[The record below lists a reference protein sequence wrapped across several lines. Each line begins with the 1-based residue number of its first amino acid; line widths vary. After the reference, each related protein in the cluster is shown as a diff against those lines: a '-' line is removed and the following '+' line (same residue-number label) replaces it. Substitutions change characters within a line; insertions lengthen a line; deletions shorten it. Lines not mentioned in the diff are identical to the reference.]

1 MKWVDSFDYKLACDG
16 YDLSTK
22 FDGHLLNELAIKYA
36 NKHCKIDCLPNAEE
50 FNEPELTFWSNT
62 GTDLWGLQF
71 LVVPS
76 RDRNGEI
83 NEIGFRLLN
92 QEKVKEAFKWL
103 FPYGQQATFGLHLCD
118 TDEQLLLVEGFQDMI
133 AFRESGYNNV
143 VGLGSVKDR
152 QLLILPRHGLIWI
165 VRKKRSFKNMFL
177 CSRRQRSIRSMAKAW
192 TS

>member
-16 YDLSTK
+16 YDLSNQ

-50 FNEPELTFWSNT
+50 FIASCIHKRQQLNITPRDIPVELCDKYEVGYFETSIESCFNSPYILFNEPELTFWSNT

-83 NEIGFRLLN
+83 NEIGF
-92 QEKVKEAFKWL
+92 
-103 FPYGQQATFGLHLCD
+103 
-118 TDEQLLLVEGFQDMI
+118 
-133 AFRESGYNNV
+133 
-143 VGLGSVKDR
+143 
-152 QLLILPRHGLIWI
+152 
-165 VRKKRSFKNMFL
+165 
-177 CSRRQRSIRSMAKAW
+177 SR
-192 TS
+192 